1 MHTWYMGS
9 EVLSSFY
16 YSANDYSVIEYTT
29 FVPPLCLLGMNGK
42 FHLLDVGLKHLLVI
56 FQEEYQTRLQ
66 APKLAAKEQS
76 IL

>member
-1 MHTWYMGS
+1 M
-9 EVLSSFY
+9 
-16 YSANDYSVIEYTT
+16 SACWVTAMVTHSVVND
-29 FVPPLCLLGMNGK
+29 K